1 MRMLQLRLQIL
12 VNDLCKGLQLP
23 HCKVRL
29 EQNSDTN
36 RGIYH
41 MRWKDITIF
50 QCVNG
55 KVQSYEQLI
64 EAINHELAHHYQF
77 IKYGQ
82 TNHDEQF
89 KEILKMVENSSNNH

>member
-1 MRMLQLRLQIL
+1 MLQLRLQII

-29 EQNSDTN
+29 DFKSDTN
-36 RGIYH
+36 RGIYS

-50 QCVNG
+50 QCVDG
-55 KVQSYEQLI
+55 KMQSYEQLI
-64 EAINHELAHHYQF
+64 QTVKHEIAHHYQF
-77 IKYGQ
+77 INYGQ

-89 KEILKMVENSSNNH
+89 EDSLKKIENSSINH